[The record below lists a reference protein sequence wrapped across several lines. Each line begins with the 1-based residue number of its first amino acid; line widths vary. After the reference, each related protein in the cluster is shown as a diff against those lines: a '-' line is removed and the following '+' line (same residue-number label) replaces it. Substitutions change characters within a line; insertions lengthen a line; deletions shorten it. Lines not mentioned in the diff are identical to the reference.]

1 MNLFKPSKLLRL
13 LRLAWKLPRNDVN
26 KGLFDRN
33 KVQRIST
40 TLFLTVIV
48 LAILI
53 LAGCTKKS
61 QTPVYKGKPVK
72 IGFQVCNSKQ
82 ETLTRFKPMVA
93 YLSRE
98 TGRKF
103 EIELID
109 THDMDAVAGL
119 ENLDFFHTNSL
130 AYVVLNRNHG
140 AQVFLGEKRG
150 KDGAFTTGGIVVRKD
165 SKIKTLKD
173 LKGKSM
179 IFGPML
185 APSAYMAQYN
195 LMMDAGLDPELD
207 LSFYTIPDG
216 SFKHEKVAYGLFFD
230 KFDAAA
236 MPMID
241 FELMIKEAKI
251 KRSDFRV
258 IAESKKFPY
267 CNFSAGQG
275 TDEELVSEVKEALLK
290 LDKNT
295 TVEVDGETVKVLK
308 AAWLD
313 GYQDI
318 DDKDFDVIRTMA
330 KRADMPPYQNYGNLD
345 PGQDQH

>member
-1 MNLFKPSKLLRL
+1 MSLFKQKLWFIL
-13 LRLAWKLPRNDVN
+13 
-26 KGLFDRN
+26 
-33 KVQRIST
+33 I
-40 TLFLTVIV
+40 VIV
-48 LAILI
+48 VLI
-53 LAGCTKKS
+53 LAGCTNKS
-61 QTPVYKGKPVK
+61 KNPVYQGKPVK
-72 IGFQVCNSKQ
+72 IGFQVCNSKE
-82 ETLTRFKPMVA
+82 ETRARFKPLIA

-98 TGRKF
+98 IGRKF
-103 EIELID
+103 ELELID

-140 AQVFLGEKRG
+140 AQIMVGEKRG
-150 KDGAFTTGGIVVRKD
+150 KDGALTTGGIVVRKD

-230 KFDAAA
+230 KFDAAS

-241 FELMIKEAKI
+241 FELMIKEAKL

-275 TDEELVSEVKEALLK
+275 TDEELIAQVKEALLK

-295 TVEVDGETVKVLK
+295 TVEVGGETVKVLK
-308 AAWLD
+308 AASID
-313 GYQDI
+313 GYQNITDE
-318 DDKDFDVIRTMA
+318 DFDIIRKMA
-330 KRADMPPYQNYGNLD
+330 KRADMPPYQTYGGPPD
-345 PGQDQH
+345 EH